1 MPTAAPVESTA
12 SAMEPAAP
20 VEAPSA
26 ANRATMESANRTA
39 TGETTARKTTTSEAT
54 SAEATP
60 IEATSG
66 EAASAK
72 AASEAATPA
81 DPVKPRAG
89 ADEDSPGKPTRPVI
103 SIRCARVRIVPVVT
117 IVADRSHSNIARA
130 NAHTHADLRLRV
142 GQWNHQNCQ

>member
-1 MPTAAPVESTA
+1 MPTAAPLETTA
-12 SAMEPAAP
+12 AAMEPAP
-20 VEAPSA
+20 PREAPTPPEPP
-26 ANRATMESANRTA
+26 TMESANRTA

-81 DPVKPRAG
+81 DPVKPRAC